1 IVPVNDIAQGVPV
14 ADIHIRP
21 EEPRDAAAI
30 RSVTT
35 AAFRNMPHS
44 QQTEAAI
51 VDALR
56 AAGAMTVSLVAVEGE
71 DVLGHVAF
79 SPVTIDGADATG
91 WYGVGP
97 LSVHPDRQ
105 KQGIGSAL
113 MKAGLQK
120 IEEIGAAGCVL
131 LGDPDYYGRFGFK
144 VGGGLVYPDAP
155 AEYFQALAFSGTV
168 PAGTVAFH
176 EGFNATDD

>member
-1 IVPVNDIAQGVPV
+1 MANV
-14 ADIHIRP
+14 HIRP

-35 AAFRNMPHS
+35 AAFRAMPYS

-56 AAGAMTVSLVAVEGE
+56 AGGAMTVSLVAVDGDE
-71 DVLGHVAF
+71 VVGHVAF
-79 SPVTIDGADATG
+79 SPVTIDGAEATG

-105 KQGIGSAL
+105 RQGIGSAL

-120 IEEIGAAGCVL
+120 IEAIGAAGCVL
-131 LGDPDYYGRFGFK
+131 LGDPGYYRRFGFK

-168 PAGTVAFH
+168 PTGTVAFH
-176 EGFNATDD
+176 NGFNATGG

>member
-1 IVPVNDIAQGVPV
+1 MANV
-14 ADIHIRP
+14 HIRP

-35 AAFRNMPHS
+35 AAFRTMPYS

-56 AAGAMTVSLVAVEGE
+56 AGDAMTVSLVAVDGDE
-71 DVLGHVAF
+71 VVGHLAF
-79 SPVTIDGADATG
+79 SPVTIDGAKATG

-105 KQGIGSAL
+105 RQGIGSAL

-120 IEEIGAAGCVL
+120 IEAIGAAGCVL
-131 LGDPDYYGRFGFK
+131 LGDPGYYRRFGFK

-168 PAGTVAFH
+168 PTGTVAFH
-176 EGFNATDD
+176 NGFNATGG